1 MSKRPHTTGLTF
13 YCKFTSPSCLS
24 LLSLFNEGKSAP
36 QNNIKDHHR
45 TAFPTREPTV
55 SNKAQSKRIFCL
67 HIVSKTDCRQNLG
80 TDKAMS
86 DIDWTK
92 RTCIVHNL
100 SFRMT
105 AQMNVF
111 YNEELCISAI
121 LAHKFN
127 TGQHRKNPHFNALYV
142 QMQIIIF
149 SIKTCPDTQMNHIC
163 SKLRLQKLPQ
173 PLC

>member
-1 MSKRPHTTGLTF
+1 
-13 YCKFTSPSCLS
+13 
-24 LLSLFNEGKSAP
+24 
-36 QNNIKDHHR
+36 
-45 TAFPTREPTV
+45 
-55 SNKAQSKRIFCL
+55 
-67 HIVSKTDCRQNLG
+67 
-80 TDKAMS
+80 
-86 DIDWTK
+86 
-92 RTCIVHNL
+92 
-100 SFRMT
+100 
-105 AQMNVF
+105 MNVF